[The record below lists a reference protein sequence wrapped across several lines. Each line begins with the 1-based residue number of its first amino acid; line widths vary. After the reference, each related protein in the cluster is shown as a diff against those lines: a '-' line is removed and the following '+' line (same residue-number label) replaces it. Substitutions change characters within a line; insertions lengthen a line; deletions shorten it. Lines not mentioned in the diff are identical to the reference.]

1 MYFFDSRE
9 SSQESRNLERI
20 LPLLSE
26 RKRRTYLRKLE
37 RGEEIDIPAEKDI
50 GDSDDESEDE
60 NTDADETSDE

>member
-1 MYFFDSRE
+1 
-9 SSQESRNLERI
+9 LERI

-60 NTDADETSDE
+60 STDADETSDE